1 MRISRDTLGLLQGKR
16 FLLLTDP
23 GVGELK
29 EELRKLYSTIFV
41 EQVVKNPMFKFR
53 SSETPAFEESL
64 KDCEMFSVELRKYL
78 QALPCW

>member
-1 MRISRDTLGLLQGKR
+1 MRISRLVHPLPTLPERSVLTPSRDTLGLLQGKR

-53 SSETPAFEESL
+53 HVPHHL
-64 KDCEMFSVELRKYL
+64 LL
-78 QALPCW
+78 